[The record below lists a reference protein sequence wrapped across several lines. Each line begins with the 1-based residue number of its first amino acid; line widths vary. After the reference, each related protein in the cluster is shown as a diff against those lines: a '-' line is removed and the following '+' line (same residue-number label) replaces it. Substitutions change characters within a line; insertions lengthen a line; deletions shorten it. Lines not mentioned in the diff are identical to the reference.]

1 MILLEYG
8 EILDN
13 TTKQNLISYY
23 SKPNKDVL
31 YSVHYNFNQ
40 LKWKGN
46 SRETNFRLAA
56 HTVLKGLTSN
66 SSNIEE
72 VEAKIKQLS
81 LEELSSLINS
91 NTSTNSEAMLV
102 AKQKLEQTT
111 SIYNE
116 YKNRISSQENFSE
129 SQINDVARSFMAN
142 QLSLKDTISSIF
154 KANSK
159 TALTQKIYVSTKI
172 ETIEVVNTNKFFV
185 KIFFF
190 EKKIR
195 FSLMPQIK

>member
-1 MILLEYG
+1 MILF
-8 EILDN
+8 DN

-102 AKQKLEQTT
+102 AKQKLEQTI

-185 KIFFF
+185 KIFFL
-190 EKKIR
+190 KK
-195 FSLMPQIK
+195 K